1 MSNLLSVKIESTFEP
16 KFTAPPG
23 VLLLQFQVP
32 PPLNRQAAPCGSPLH
47 LPSPLA
53 HDAAAPLRAQG
64 QQQTATPTPPPE
76 PVEHAVA
83 TLRTPA
89 LTDASSTVESSGR
102 ITDSIRVNNEGC
114 VAALAVV
121 NKNHCIRS
129 VRRVDLEQQV
139 ELGK

>member
-1 MSNLLSVKIESTFEP
+1 M
-16 KFTAPPG
+16 
-23 VLLLQFQVP
+23 
-32 PPLNRQAAPCGSPLH
+32 GSPAAVAADSAGAD
-47 LPSPLA
+47 PAFFFFGDGVGAGVGWVEDEDDEFIPLA
-53 HDAAAPLRAQG
+53 G
-64 QQQTATPTPPPE
+64 Q
-76 PVEHAVA
+76 VEDGEA
-83 TLRTPA
+83 PA